1 MHCEDEDE
9 EMDIE
14 EEGPYSKEEKE
25 KLRFLRFRERLF
37 QEYEAQ
43 RNEPLLYDCLHAP
56 GSSNFGCVL
65 AAPQHRHTSIS
76 RRLRST
82 AGKLRRFQ
90 QACSGFEEALQKF
103 RNLQKLEV
111 DLSLSHSDEVLYWHL
126 HTIDVEYGDF
136 YGVDEEQAIAEEAA
150 PLAFILR
157 ALGKRS
163 ASSNSLV
170 SLELRL
176 IGDPWWGLQDLE
188 EPWIPPEPEV
198 DNEGILS
205 PLSQVV
211 LKTNVALMDD
221 AFAYLTDI
229 RVKFHENDEMRQFM
243 QELGRLLTKA
253 SRLTHLE
260 LDFSAGR
267 FELPRWQGFDLLTD
281 INSHAMLSKIT
292 NLCLTR
298 FHFSESSLL
307 HTLSH
312 VASSLRSL
320 TLRGCRLLG
329 EDTWSHCYEGMR
341 LIPFQVLD
349 YLDFRECKQE
359 VEHEEIFDTP
369 SRDWSEKDV
378 YARSVV
384 MHHMSYSLHTRVG
397 YSSDIYDY
405 ILKRTEHMPP
415 LQKFDEGN
423 VEPFVLLY
431 GGSKDDLL

>member
-1 MHCEDEDE
+1 MHREEEDE

-14 EEGPYSKEEKE
+14 EEGPYSKEEQE

-37 QEYEAQ
+37 REYEAQ

-56 GSSNFGCVL
+56 GSSNFGCIP
-65 AAPQHRHTSIS
+65 AAPQHRHTYIS
-76 RRLRST
+76 RLRST

-103 RNLQKLEV
+103 RNLQQLEV
-111 DLSLSHSDEVLYWHL
+111 DLSLSHSDDVISWRL

-170 SLELRL
+170 SLGLELT
-176 IGDPWWGLQDLE
+176 GDPWWGLQDLE

-198 DNEGILS
+198 DNEGIFS

-221 AFAYLTDI
+221 AFAYLTHI
-229 RVKFHENDEMRQFM
+229 RVKFQENDEMRQFM
-243 QELGRLLTKA
+243 QELARLLTKA

-260 LDFSAGR
+260 LNFFPGR

-292 NLCLTR
+292 DLCLTR
-298 FHFSESSLL
+298 FHFSEASLL

-312 VASSLRSL
+312 VASSLKSL
-320 TLRGCRLLG
+320 TLRYCRLLG

-359 VEHEEIFDTP
+359 VEHEELLGTEC
-369 SRDWSEKDV
+369 RDLSEKDI

-384 MHHMSYSLHTRVG
+384 MHHMSSALHTRVG

-405 ILKRTEHMPP
+405 ILRRTESMPP
-415 LQKFDEGN
+415 LQRFHEGEVDSFD
-423 VEPFVLLY
+423 LLY
-431 GGSKDDLL
+431 AGSKDVL